1 MKLENIQ
8 IGYGLKVVA
17 TDNYFLL
24 KNQLKDI
31 ICIVSITYINFNM
44 SDLLQK
50 DLGSSLLSIT
60 VLLGWLGIG
69 FVILRI
75 LTISIKRILEA
86 VFKLSNKK

>member
-31 ICIVSITYINFNM
+31 ICIVSITYINFGM

-69 FVILRI
+69 FVFLRI